1 MVNVEIG
8 MAGFGQSSKHPDTA
22 NDCCPHRSPNG
33 YSNHDGTG
41 WRQIIIRLRR
51 RGCLRLCGID
61 DEWRA
66 AQQGDQV
73 DIPVVPSPRSAAI
86 RKRQIDRLAVIF
98 HSIGH
103 GVASHSG
110 AHDAATLVTP
120 PLRNEVFVPA
130 VRPLPSR
137 PSSAPSASA
146 CGAFLSHRSRPA
158 VQPRAVRS

>member
-1 MVNVEIG
+1 

-41 WRQIIIRLRR
+41 WRQIIIRLGR

-66 AQQGDQV
+66 TQQGDQV

-86 RKRQIDRLAVIF
+86 RKRQIERLTVIF
-98 HSIGH
+98 DGIGH

-110 AHDAATLVTP
+110 AHRAATLVTP
-120 PLRNEVFVPA
+120 APTGRSFRAGGPA
-130 VRPLPSR
+130 FTEQTFLP
-137 PSSAPSASA
+137 PSASA